1 MTVERH
7 IYKGLKPFTLGL
19 IPSRS
24 RTITDGAGNIRV
36 GAPMKGVKI
45 IFTDGTFEV
54 NEVTAANYT
63 QPNGEPYTIKT
74 LVKELEGHV
83 YFGSRYK
90 KVFDSTKVTTKE
102 QIEFNEKADKSNAA
116 RGTGVTQGPRANK

>member
-1 MTVERH
+1 MAEKH

-19 IPSRS
+19 IPARS

-54 NEVTAANYT
+54 NEATAASYR
-63 QPNGEPYTIKT
+63 QPNGKPYTVKG
-74 LVKELEGHV
+74 LVKELEGHRC
-83 YFGSRYK
+83 FGTTYK
-90 KVFDSTKVTTKE
+90 KVFDSTKATTEEQKDFNKE
-102 QIEFNEKADKSNAA
+102 AEESNAR
-116 RGTGVTQGPRANK
+116 RGTGVSQGPRASK

>member
-1 MTVERH
+1 MTERY

-45 IFTDGTFEV
+45 VFTNGIFEV
-54 NEVTAANYT
+54 NEITAKSYT
-63 QPNGEPYTIKT
+63 QANGKPFTAKGLKKVFEEHIFYGT
-74 LVKELEGHV
+74 
-83 YFGSRYK
+83 SYK
-90 KVFDSTKVTTKE
+90 KVFDSTQATTKE
-102 QIEFNEKADKSNAA
+102 QIEYNKEADESNAR
-116 RGTGVTQGPRANK
+116 RGIDVTVGPRAKK

>member
-1 MTVERH
+1 MAEKH

-19 IPSRS
+19 VPARS
-24 RTITDGAGNIRV
+24 RVLIDGSGNTRV

-54 NEVTAANYT
+54 NEATAASYR
-63 QPNGEPYTIKT
+63 QPNGKPYTVKG

-83 YFGSRYK
+83 YFGTTYK
-90 KVFDSTKVTTKE
+90 KVVDSTKVTTKE
-102 QIEFNEKADKSNAA
+102 QKDFNTEAEESNAR
-116 RGTGVTQGPRANK
+116 RGIRVTQGPRANK